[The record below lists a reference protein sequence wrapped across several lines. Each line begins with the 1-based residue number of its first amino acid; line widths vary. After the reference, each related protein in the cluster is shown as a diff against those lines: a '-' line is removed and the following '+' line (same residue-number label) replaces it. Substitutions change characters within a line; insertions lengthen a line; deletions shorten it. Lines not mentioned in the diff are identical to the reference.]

1 VGNPL
6 MFSRMHVGVRSPA
19 PLQGE
24 HTDQV
29 LAEHGYAPDEIAALR
44 GRKVIL

>member
-1 VGNPL
+1 MRP
-6 MFSRMHVGVRSPA
+6 GVRTPA

-29 LAEHGYAPDEIAALR
+29 LAEHGYSAGRIAELR
-44 GRKVIL
+44 ARKVIL